1 MFAPGSEVDVHV
13 LDSLG
18 GRSVSLS
25 DVTMETRHSEVEVLM
40 VLEALVMVE
49 MRSSTQPADSRA
61 SASWSQHS
69 SMVSHSWPKPWRQVE

>member
-1 MFAPGSEVDVHV
+1 MFGGGVQV

-18 GRSVSLS
+18 GRSVLLS
-25 DVTMETRHSEVEVLM
+25 DVIIMETRHSEVDVLM
-40 VLEALVMVE
+40 VLAVLEMVE

-69 SMVSHSWPKPWRQVE
+69 SMVSHSWPKP

>member
-1 MFAPGSEVDVHV
+1 MFGGGVQV

-18 GRSVSLS
+18 GRSVLLS
-25 DVTMETRHSEVEVLM
+25 DVIIMETRHSEVDVLM
-40 VLEALVMVE
+40 VLAVLEMVE

-69 SMVSHSWPKPWRQVE
+69 SIVSHSWPKP